1 MSVLQES
8 QMLWIKSIFKIENS
22 IIDMIL
28 QDYDDLLASL
38 NPDDEKNKFYISCDR
53 TYMLFLMQ
61 QYQRAI
67 ESYDNLIRYAENNQ
81 EQFSKDLQSLYAERG
96 WAKKHIGDEAGAEI
110 DFKTS
115 DIPADK
121 LKEYEPG
128 YANQTFVREKF

>member
-1 MSVLQES
+1 MTILQES
-8 QMLWIKSIFKIENS
+8 EMLWVKSIFKIENS

-28 QDYDDLLASL
+28 QDYDDLLSSL
-38 NPDDEKNKFYISCDR
+38 DQNDEKNNFYITCDR

-67 ESYDNLIRYAENNQ
+67 DSYDNLIRYASEHQ
-81 EQFSKDLQSLYAERG
+81 DEFSKELQSLYAERG
-96 WAKKHIGDEAGAEI
+96 WAKQHLGDSVGAEL

-115 DIPADK
+115 DIPSDK

-128 YANQTFVREKF
+128 YANQVFVREKF